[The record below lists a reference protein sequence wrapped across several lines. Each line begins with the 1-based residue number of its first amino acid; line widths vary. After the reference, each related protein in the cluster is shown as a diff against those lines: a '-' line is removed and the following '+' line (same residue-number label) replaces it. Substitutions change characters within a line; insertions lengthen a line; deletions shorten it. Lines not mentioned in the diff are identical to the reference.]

1 MDYEQINIIRKYPF
15 TEMAYLTSF
24 LDNGIVNP
32 ININKL
38 KTISYSA
45 VLICLSSIEVIY
57 NLFIKNIQNSVSA

>member
-38 KTISYSA
+38 KNYIIQCCIDM
-45 VLICLSSIEVIY
+45 LIQY
-57 NLFIKNIQNSVSA
+57 